1 MTYIAYCRVSTTHQ
15 REINQHY
22 AIERFSRENNMTIE
36 RWVEEQISSSKRL
49 KQRQL
54 WFLLNTLQAGDILIT
69 TEISRLSRSIN
80 ELFYI
85 LEFCLSRECQVW
97 TLKENYRLGNDIQ
110 SKVLAFAFGLTAELS
125 KKLLQDRTRETMHR
139 LKAEG
144 RTLGRPVGK
153 SLRRLRLHKNRR
165 KISRLV
171 QQGVSK
177 ATIAQLFSVHKT
189 TLYRYFHS
197 VQNNKDIKSRRV

>member
-15 REINQHY
+15 REISQHY

-85 LEFCLSRECQVW
+85 LEFCLSREC
-97 TLKENYRLGNDIQ
+97 
-110 SKVLAFAFGLTAELS
+110 
-125 KKLLQDRTRETMHR
+125 
-139 LKAEG
+139 
-144 RTLGRPVGK
+144 
-153 SLRRLRLHKNRR
+153 
-165 KISRLV
+165 
-171 QQGVSK
+171 
-177 ATIAQLFSVHKT
+177 
-189 TLYRYFHS
+189 
-197 VQNNKDIKSRRV
+197 